1 MITAAIHG
9 TTVAP
14 SAPRQADSLA
24 ALASEIAARVS
35 EMNELRESSGTDLV
49 LRLASIAR
57 LDRGAFAVVVAVLHG
72 NTSVLTD
79 SYSERG
85 DAVGRKKQTVH
96 YRTIKQIENIT
107 SAFPEVAAMLSELR
121 LSVKHHEDP
130 ISREQVIRDA
140 AEM

>member
-1 MITAAIHG
+1 MLGLQGASGVEVPGSVIT
-9 TTVAP
+9 
-14 SAPRQADSLA
+14 
-24 ALASEIAARVS
+24 
-35 EMNELRESSGTDLV
+35 
-49 LRLASIAR
+49 ASIAAA
-57 LDRGAFAVVVAVLHG
+57 LFHLPIETIGSHFGGIPGELPMPHLPDLAWDRVVAVLHG

-140 AEM
+140 AAM